1 MALTQIIELHT
12 AQFGTVTLTSEAY
25 TVEARAEQDILHD
38 HRNKGGLGKCSIG
51 HYSRISGNFIV
62 PNNN

>member
-12 AQFGTVTLTSEAY
+12 EQFGTVTLTSKAY
-25 TVEARAEQDILHD
+25 TLEARAEQDILHD
-38 HRNKGGLGKCSIG
+38 HRNKGGLGSFSIG
-51 HYSRISGNFIV
+51 HFGQGGNFIV

>member
-12 AQFGTVTLTSEAY
+12 AQFGTVTLTSKAY
-25 TVEARAEQDILHD
+25 TVEARAEQDILND
-38 HRNKGGLGKCSIG
+38 HRNKGGLGTFSIG
-51 HYSRISGNFIV
+51 HFGQGGNFIV